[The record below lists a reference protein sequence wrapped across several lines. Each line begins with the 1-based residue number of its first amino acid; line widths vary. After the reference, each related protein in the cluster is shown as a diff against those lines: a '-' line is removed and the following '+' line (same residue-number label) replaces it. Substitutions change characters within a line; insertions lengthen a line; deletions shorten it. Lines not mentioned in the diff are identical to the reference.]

1 MPHHGP
7 VQPVLGHDAAP
18 PPGLARLPLLRP
30 PVLKPD
36 LEHKID
42 NSVKLEIERELE
54 RRLGY
59 IEREV
64 EKRED

>member
-18 PPGLARLPLLRP
+18 PPGLACLPLLRP

-36 LEHKID
+36 LEHKIIQMKV
-42 NSVKLEIERELE
+42 SLKEGYIKRELE
-54 RRLGY
+54 K
-59 IEREV
+59 ERA
-64 EKRED
+64 